1 MRSRTTASY
10 PPSRARCRP
19 STPSWATSTTN
30 PSAVRPRRT
39 AEASRRSSST
49 TSTRTVPVW
58 RTLPSPVA
66 GLSGCSQRRYG
77 TVGYMIQA
85 PKLSRRARWAIPAGA
100 LVITGGVLAGSLIT
114 AAQAAPGLP
123 ARTAAQLLAEVA
135 DSTPPPL
142 TGTVVETASFGLP
155 ALPATGN
162 PTSLSSLL
170 TGSHTIRIWYASPQH
185 FRLAVPQSL
194 SESDVIRDGRTAWLW
209 QSTLNK
215 VTKFTLPAHSAQ
227 QAVPKQALTPQ
238 QAAQQVLAAVGPT
251 TTVRVDSNVTVAG
264 QAAYALVLAPKD
276 ARSLIGQVQI
286 DVDGHNGVPL
296 RLQVF
301 ARGSSSPAFQ
311 VGYTDIAFVKPA
323 AADLSF
329 TPPPGA
335 TVTQVNLSDH
345 PAGARARPDVTT
357 TGSGWLTVLDLPSS
371 ELTSGAGPG
380 SGHSPGDD
388 AAVLRTLL
396 AAATPVHGAWG
407 SGRLLR
413 TSLVSVLITDQG
425 NAFIGAVQ
433 PSVLY
438 AAAAAQPH

>member
-1 MRSRTTASY
+1 MRSSTTASY

-30 PSAVRPRRT
+30 PSAVGPRRT

-49 TSTRTVPVW
+49 TSPRTVLVW
-58 RTLPSPVA
+58 PPLRPYRGVRGDQGFAPPRASRAAA

-135 DSTPPPL
+135 GSTPPPL

-155 ALPATGN
+155 SLPATGN

-170 TGSHTIRIWYASPQH
+170 TGSHTIKVWYSSPGH

-215 VTKFTLPAHSAQ
+215 VTKFTLPAHAPEKT
-227 QAVPKQALTPQ
+227 VPRQPVTPQ

-276 ARSLIGQVQI
+276 ARSLVGQVQI

-329 TPPPGA
+329 SPPPGA
-335 TVTQVNLSDH
+335 TVSQVNLSDSH
-345 PAGARARPDVTT
+345 PGANTDHAAPDVTT
-357 TGSGWLTVLDLPSS
+357 IGSGWLTVLKLPSS
-371 ELTSGAGPG
+371 TLTPGAPG
-380 SGHSPGDD
+380 SGGP
-388 AAVLRTLL
+388 
-396 AAATPVHGAWG
+396 
-407 SGRLLR
+407 
-413 TSLVSVLITDQG
+413 
-425 NAFIGAVQ
+425 
-433 PSVLY
+433 
-438 AAAAAQPH
+438 

>member
-1 MRSRTTASY
+1 
-10 PPSRARCRP
+10 
-19 STPSWATSTTN
+19 
-30 PSAVRPRRT
+30 
-39 AEASRRSSST
+39 
-49 TSTRTVPVW
+49 
-58 RTLPSPVA
+58 
-66 GLSGCSQRRYG
+66 
-77 TVGYMIQA
+77 MIQA

-123 ARTAAQLLAEVA
+123 ARTAAQLLADVA

-170 TGSHTIRIWYASPQH
+170 TGSHTIRVWYASPGH

-215 VTKFTLPAHSAQ
+215 VTKFTLPANAPDKDSGSVPQ
-227 QAVPKQALTPQ
+227 QPLTPQ
-238 QAAQQVLAAVGPT
+238 QAARQVLAAVGPT

-286 DVDGHNGVPL
+286 DVDGSNGVPL

-301 ARGSSSPAFQ
+301 ARGASSPAFQ
-311 VGYTDIAFVKPA
+311 VGYTDIHFVKPA
-323 AADLSF
+323 AADLTF

-335 TVTQVNLSDH
+335 TVSQVNLSGSRPGGNMNH
-345 PAGARARPDVTT
+345 AAPDVSTI
-357 TGSGWLTVLDLPSS
+357 GSGWLSVLELPSS
-371 ELTSGAGPG
+371 ALTPGAGGP
-380 SGHSPGDD
+380 SAGDST
-388 AAVLRTLL
+388 AVLRTLL
-396 AAATPVHGAWG
+396 ASATPVHGAWG

-413 TSLVSVLITDQG
+413 TSLVSVLMTDQG
-425 NAFIGAVQ
+425 STFLGAVQ

-438 AAAAAQPH
+438 AAAAAHPH

>member
-1 MRSRTTASY
+1 MTQ
-10 PPSRARCRP
+10 
-19 STPSWATSTTN
+19 
-30 PSAVRPRRT
+30 V
-39 AEASRRSSST
+39 
-49 TSTRTVPVW
+49 
-58 RTLPSPVA
+58 
-66 GLSGCSQRRYG
+66 
-77 TVGYMIQA
+77 

-100 LVITGGVLAGSLIT
+100 LVVTGGVLAGTLISS
-114 AAQAAPGLP
+114 AQAAPGLP

-170 TGSHTIRIWYASPQH
+170 TGSHTIRVWYASPAH

-215 VTKFTLPAHSAQ
+215 VTKFTLPAHAPAKA
-227 QAVPKQALTPQ
+227 AVPQQPLTPQ
-238 QAAQQVLAAVGPT
+238 QAAKQVLAAVGPT

-286 DVDGHNGVPL
+286 DVDGSNGVPL

-301 ARGSSSPAFQ
+301 ARGASSPAFQ

-335 TVTQVNLSDH
+335 TVTQVNLSDSH
-345 PAGARARPDVTT
+345 PGASMNHATPDVTT
-357 TGSGWLTVLDLPSS
+357 IGSGWLTVLKLPSS
-371 ELTSGAGPG
+371 TLTPGAPASGAPASGG
-380 SGHSPGDD
+380 SPAGDST
-388 AAVLRTLL
+388 AVLRTLL
-396 AAATPVHGAWG
+396 ASATPVHGTWG

-413 TSLVSVLITDQG
+413 TGLVSVLITDQG
-425 NAFIGAVQ
+425 PTFIGAVQ

-438 AAAAAQPH
+438 AAAAAHPH